1 MSESFEESGVAVDA
15 KPEGEPHEGT
25 DTLAVSMNDF
35 SALEDRVL
43 RAVDLVKNARHERAA
58 AEARA
63 AQAEE
68 RATQLEERA
77 VQAEAHGTQLEHRA
91 AQAEERAAQ
100 AETKLREQAPVVE
113 GIQSE
118 VHALRAE
125 RDHVRHRVERLLE
138 QLDGLE
144 L

>member
-1 MSESFEESGVAVDA
+1 MSESYTE
-15 KPEGEPHEGT
+15 PEAAEAALSEQEAHAEAG
-25 DTLAVSMNDF
+25 TLAVSLNDF
-35 SALEDRVL
+35 SALEERVL
-43 RAVDLVKNARHERAA
+43 RAVDLVKHARRERSE

-68 RATQLEERA
+68 RAVQNADRA
-77 VQAEAHGTQLEHRA
+77 VQAEARA

-100 AETKLREQAPVVE
+100 AETKLHEQAPVVE
-113 GIQSE
+113 SIQSE
-118 VHALRAE
+118 VKALRTE

>member
-1 MSESFEESGVAVDA
+1 MAESFEEQGIAVEA

-25 DTLAVSMNDF
+25 ETLAVSMNDF
-35 SALEDRVL
+35 SALEERVL
-43 RAVDLVKNARHERAA
+43 RAVDLVKRERGERAA
-58 AEARA
+58 AEAR
-63 AQAEE
+63 
-68 RATQLEERA
+68 
-77 VQAEAHGTQLEHRA
+77 V

-100 AETKLREQAPVVE
+100 AETRGAQLEERAVTAEARVAQTENDLLEQMAAAEKLQA
-113 GIQSE
+113 E
-118 VHALRAE
+118 VKSLRAE

>member
-1 MSESFEESGVAVDA
+1 MSDTYSEHGTAALEAQ
-15 KPEGEPHEGT
+15 PETETGA
-25 DTLAVSMNDF
+25 LAVSANDF
-35 SALEDRVL
+35 SALEERVL
-43 RAVDLVKNARHERAA
+43 RAVDLVKQERQHRAA

-68 RATQLEERA
+68 RAA
-77 VQAEAHGTQLEHRA
+77 QAEATLH
-91 AQAEERAAQ
+91 
-100 AETKLREQAPVVE
+100 EQAPVME
-113 GIQSE
+113 GMLAE
-118 VHALRAE
+118 LKALKSE